1 MKKLILTHFILLST
15 FCFTQTEIKKDSTQ
29 ICFPYQVGR
38 RILIELN
45 EGDRNKELLRVS
57 NQEIKLL
64 KEKIIFKDSTIM
76 DLKKT
81 IEIALEHGVAIGAHP
96 GYDDPENFGRI
107 SQPIS
112 VLDLAELI
120 NEQIYTF
127 ENIATPMGA
136 HIHHVKLHGALYN
149 DCDKDPALSK
159 IFVQTIQAIYPE
171 AYIYGLSESNTI
183 QQAIILGQPYMQEV
197 FADRTY
203 QANGKLTPRY
213 LDHALIT
220 DPIESAKQV
229 LSMVLDQEL
238 KADDG
243 TMIAVNAETVCIHG
257 DHEAAVEIAKNLFNT
272 LQQYK
277 IEIKQP

>member
-1 MKKLILTHFILLST
+1 MGEGMLNDASLMPFISSANIA
-15 FCFTQTEIKKDSTQ
+15 CGYHAGNEDIIKRT
-29 ICFPYQVGR
+29 
-38 RILIELN
+38 IELA
-45 EGDRNKELLRVS
+45 
-57 NQEIKLL
+57 L
-64 KEKIIFKDSTIM
+64 KNN
-76 DLKKT
+76 
-81 IEIALEHGVAIGAHP
+81 VAIGVHP
-96 GYDDPENFGRI
+96 SYNDRENFGRL
-107 SQPIS
+107 SQSIAL
-112 VLDLAELI
+112 VELAELI
-120 NEQIYTF
+120 SDQISLF
-127 ENIATPMGA
+127 EKITNQMGCK
-136 HIHHVKLHGALYN
+136 IHHVKLHGALYN
-149 DCDKDPALSK
+149 DCAKDALLSK
-159 IFVQTIQAIYPE
+159 IVAQTIQAIDPS
-171 AYIYGLSESNTI
+171 IMLYGLSGSHTI
-183 QQAIILGQPYMQEV
+183 KEARAIGLRSVQEV

-203 QANGKLTPRY
+203 QANGQLTPRY

>member
-1 MKKLILTHFILLST
+1 MFKQHINSTDQYSHGLCIDINCDMGEGMLNDASLMPFISSANIA
-15 FCFTQTEIKKDSTQ
+15 CGYHAGNEDIIKRT
-29 ICFPYQVGR
+29 
-38 RILIELN
+38 IEL
-45 EGDRNKELLRVS
+45 
-57 NQEIKLL
+57 
-64 KEKIIFKDSTIM
+64 
-76 DLKKT
+76 
-81 IEIALEHGVAIGAHP
+81 ALENNVAIGAHP
-96 GYDDPENFGRI
+96 SYNDRENFGRL
-107 SQPIS
+107 SQSIAL
-112 VLDLAELI
+112 VELAELI
-120 NEQIYTF
+120 SDQISLF
-127 ENIATPMGA
+127 EKITNQMGCK
-136 HIHHVKLHGALYN
+136 IHHIKLHGALYN
-149 DCDKDPALSK
+149 DCAKDALLSK
-159 IFVQTIQAIYPE
+159 IVAQTIQAIDPS
-171 AYIYGLSESNTI
+171 IMLYGLSGSHTI
-183 QQAIILGQPYMQEV
+183 KEARAIGLRSVQEV

-203 QANGKLTPRY
+203 QANGQLTPRY

>member
-1 MKKLILTHFILLST
+1 MFKQHINSTDQYSHGLCIDINCDMGEGMLNDASLMPFISSANIA
-15 FCFTQTEIKKDSTQ
+15 CGYHAGNEDIIKRT
-29 ICFPYQVGR
+29 
-38 RILIELN
+38 IEL
-45 EGDRNKELLRVS
+45 
-57 NQEIKLL
+57 
-64 KEKIIFKDSTIM
+64 
-76 DLKKT
+76 
-81 IEIALEHGVAIGAHP
+81 ALENNVAIGAHP
-96 GYDDPENFGRI
+96 SYNDRENFGRL
-107 SQPIS
+107 SQSIAL
-112 VLDLAELI
+112 VELAELI
-120 NEQIYTF
+120 GDQISLF
-127 ENIATPMGA
+127 EKITNQMGCK
-136 HIHHVKLHGALYN
+136 IHHVKLHGALYN
-149 DCDKDPALSK
+149 DCAKDALLSK
-159 IFVQTIQAIYPE
+159 IVAQTIQAIDPS
-171 AYIYGLSESNTI
+171 IMLYGLSGSHTI
-183 QQAIILGQPYMQEV
+183 KEARAIGLRSVQEV

-203 QANGKLTPRY
+203 QANGQLTPRY